1 MTGTSATGSSIDP
14 GSVDDVD
21 MTTTLSPAS
30 REAAI
35 TKLLGQFALVETAAA
50 EGKCSL
56 SRS

>member
-1 MTGTSATGSSIDP
+1 
-14 GSVDDVD
+14 
-21 MTTTLSPAS
+21 MTTKLSPAS